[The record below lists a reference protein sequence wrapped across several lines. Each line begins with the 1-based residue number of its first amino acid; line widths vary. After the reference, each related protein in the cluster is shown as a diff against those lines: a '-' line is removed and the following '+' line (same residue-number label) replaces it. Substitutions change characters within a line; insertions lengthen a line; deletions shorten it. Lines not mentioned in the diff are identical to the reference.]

1 MQTRFTTFHG
11 FLVFAIVILLLIYFL
26 FDRVPEQPPPG
37 TAAPE
42 KQSEL
47 AVKDPK
53 AKPEKTGDDEDGE
66 MDSDSDSDSDDEKN
80 TNRDDDE
87 EETQYNPRDDR
98 R

>member
-11 FLVFAIVILLLIYFL
+11 FLVFAVVILLLIYFL
-26 FDRVPEQPPPG
+26 FDRVPEQPLPG
-37 TAAPE
+37 AAAPV
-42 KQSEL
+42 KQSEP

-53 AKPEKTGDDEDGE
+53 AKPEKAGDDEDGE
-66 MDSDSDSDSDDEKN
+66 MDSDSDSDDEKN

-87 EETQYNPRDDR
+87 EETRYNPREDR